1 MAAWTGPVRT
11 PRTSMQVDTVPSQIK
26 LNLKTH
32 AYGKDERWSALRID
46 KLPAGPDLRSG
57 STMGQPEGHGER
69 NIQIDGLRVP
79 CESRSLQVPGD
90 QHGLVFRCRRRTRAY
105 PDMVDC
111 LHGHTEPRFA

>member
-32 AYGKDERWSALRID
+32 AYGKDERWSAPRID

-57 STMGQPEGHGER
+57 STMGQPEGHGEPS
-69 NIQIDGLRVP
+69 IQIDRALRVNREFF
-79 CESRSLQVPGD
+79 CFCFFV
-90 QHGLVFRCRRRTRAY
+90 
-105 PDMVDC
+105 
-111 LHGHTEPRFA
+111 RFNIYIIWGK